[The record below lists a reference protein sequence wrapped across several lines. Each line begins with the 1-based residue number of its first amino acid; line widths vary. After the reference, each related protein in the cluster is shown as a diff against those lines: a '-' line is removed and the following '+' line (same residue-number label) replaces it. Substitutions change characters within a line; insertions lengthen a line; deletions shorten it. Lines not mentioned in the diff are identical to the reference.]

1 MIGTQT
7 FLMISPFEIKL
18 EESMGTG
25 CSLIPVHHT
34 MGRGGDSVFRLQGN
48 GNERVMRYASFSLVL
63 TPLNVTC
70 SGLIVLELNWWTLLK
85 KQQLPLVSNEHEEL
99 RKFFPAFSLLLL
111 SHFLIFILDVIA
123 KDSKTKLRRTPK
135 LMICLCKTS
144 QILGIEW
151 LEQSAKE
158 QRVLDTDDFL
168 LIGDKEAEKRYNF
181 SMKETLQNGT
191 LARSNTGGVLG
202 GWFVYICKGVADN
215 KAPSMKELHLLVEA
229 TGATFLRTLSESDPS
244 KTIMITSD
252 PATSA
257 QRSEK
262 GVKRVTSLGGRLL
275 PTSWLF
281 HTITTQ
287 KVSFDGEDKES
298 AAMPSKQRSKQR
310 KAAPAMGRNTR
321 KSSQNR

>member
-1 MIGTQT
+1 MNMENVSYLRSL
-7 FLMISPFEIKL
+7 FLLF
-18 EESMGTG
+18 T
-25 CSLIPVHHT
+25 
-34 MGRGGDSVFRLQGN
+34 N
-48 GNERVMRYASFSLVL
+48 FSL
-63 TPLNVTC
+63 P
-70 SGLIVLELNWWTLLK
+70 
-85 KQQLPLVSNEHEEL
+85 
-99 RKFFPAFSLLLL
+99 
-111 SHFLIFILDVIA
+111 HFIILILDVIA

-144 QILGIEW
+144 QILSIKW

-168 LIGDKEAEKRYNF
+168 LIGDTEAEKRYNF
-181 SMKETLQNGT
+181 SMKETLENGT
-191 LARSNTGGVLG
+191 LARANTGGVLG

-229 TGATFLRTLSESDPS
+229 TGATFLRTLSESEVSDPT

-257 QRSEK
+257 QQSEK
-262 GVKRVTSLGGRLL
+262 GVKRVTNLGGKLL

-287 KVSFDGEDKES
+287 QVSFEEEDKECAS
-298 AAMPSKQRSKQR
+298 VSSKQRSNKR
-310 KAAPAMGRNTR
+310 KAAPAMVRNTR
-321 KSSQNR
+321 QVRNTRRRT

>member
-1 MIGTQT
+1 MFLT
-7 FLMISPFEIKL
+7 FL
-18 EESMGTG
+18 
-25 CSLIPVHHT
+25 
-34 MGRGGDSVFRLQGN
+34 
-48 GNERVMRYASFSLVL
+48 
-63 TPLNVTC
+63 
-70 SGLIVLELNWWTLLK
+70 
-85 KQQLPLVSNEHEEL
+85 LP
-99 RKFFPAFSLLLL
+99 
-111 SHFLIFILDVIA
+111 HFLIFILDVIA

-202 GWFVYICKGVADN
+202 EWFVYICKGVADN

-229 TGATFLRTLSESDPS
+229 TGATFLRTLSESEVSDPT

-262 GVKRVTSLGGRLL
+262 GVERVTSLGGRLL

-287 KVSFDGEDKES
+287 QIMFSFEGEVKES
-298 AAMPSKQRSKQR
+298 AAMASKQRSNKR

-321 KSSQNR
+321 KSSRNR